1 MIKVPARFTYRLKV
15 KLAQA
20 LVRRFP
26 RRLLY
31 FAYIYVV
38 AHSGVAPQDRHFEAL
53 DAYMKGYEYLKRACT
68 SGGCVIKCM

>member
-1 MIKVPARFTYRLKV
+1 MIKVPASFTYRLKT
-15 KLAQA
+15 KFAQA

-38 AHSGVAPQDRHFEAL
+38 AHSELEVNDRHFEAL
-53 DAYMKGYEYLKRACT
+53 DGFMKGYEYLK
-68 SGGCVIKCM
+68 